1 MKKFLV
7 IMLLVTLI
15 MTLSVTATAQ
25 EKIKIG
31 VLGKSVHPYWDVV
44 RQGMEDAAKIFD
56 VDATFYVPMTE
67 DINKQIDTLE
77 QWIAMGFDG
86 ISFAPSD
93 PDAVIPV
100 IKKAMEMGIPCIT
113 QDTDSPNSGR
123 LLYMGTENYS
133 AGVIAGEKMAEI
145 LGGKGKVAICTGS
158 LTAMNSLERM
168 RGFRDGIAGTEIEV
182 IEPILCDYEDTSKAV
197 ELAETALMDH
207 PDLAGFFGVY
217 AFNGPAA
224 GKAVQSAGKV
234 GKVHVVCFDTTD
246 EHLFMINDGVIDAA
260 VGQRQY
266 YMGYHS
272 VTLLMLMKKIGVDN
286 TLMLLPK
293 TAEGDVIVDTGV
305 DVVTKDNLADYVK
318 QMDLWGV
325 QHEFKL

>member
-1 MKKFLV
+1 MRKFLT
-7 IMLLVTLI
+7 IIILIALL
-15 MTLSVTATAQ
+15 MTLSVTAIAQ

-44 RQGMEDAAKIFD
+44 RQGMEDAAKIFG

-100 IKKAMEMGIPCIT
+100 IQKALSKGIPCIT
-113 QDTDSPNSGR
+113 QDTDSPKSGR
-123 LLYMGTENYS
+123 FLYMGTENYS
-133 AGVIAGEKMAEI
+133 AGVTAGKKMAEI

-168 RGFRDGIAGTEIEV
+168 RGFRDGIAGTAIEV
-182 IEPILCDYEDTSKAV
+182 IEPVLCDYEDTAKAV

-207 PDLAGFFGVY
+207 PDLDGFFGVY

-234 GKVHVVCFDTTD
+234 GKVHIVCFDTTD

-272 VTLLMLMKKIGVDN
+272 VTLLMLMKKVGVEN

-293 TAEGDVIVDTGV
+293 TADGDIIVDTGV
-305 DVVTKDNLADYVK
+305 DVVTKSTLADYVK

-325 QHEFKL
+325 KHEFKL